1 MALSKKQRRELHKN
15 GILDDQSAI
24 PQKGMKIKAIQP
36 KTLNQEITFQA
47 YDEGKHLM
55 LHGIAG
61 TGKTYISMYLALDN
75 LFNNNHM
82 NDYHDVTVIRSVV
95 PTREIGYL
103 PGRENEKIAV
113 YEDPYKCICNDLF
126 GRGDA
131 YDILKHKG
139 LVRFMSTSF
148 VRGLTLND
156 TIVIVD
162 EVNNM
167 TFHELDSLI
176 TRIGENCRII
186 FCGDFRQ
193 SDLKRNDEREGL
205 INFMKILKRIDGFTH
220 VEFTRDDI
228 VRSKLVKDY
237 IIAREDLQL

>member
-1 MALSKKQRRELHKN
+1 MALTKKQRRELHKN
-15 GILDDQSAI
+15 GVLDEGSAV
-24 PQKGMKIKAIQP
+24 PQKGMKLRNIQP
-36 KTLNQEITFQA
+36 KTLNQEITFEA
-47 YDEGKHLM
+47 YDTGNHLL

-61 TGKTYISMYLALDN
+61 TGKTFISMYLALDQ
-75 LFNNNHM
+75 LFNNNYATEY
-82 NDYHDVTVIRSVV
+82 NSITVIRSVV
-95 PTREIGYL
+95 PTRDIGFL
-103 PGRENEKIAV
+103 PGRESEKIGV
-113 YEDPYKCICNDLF
+113 YEDPYRCICNELF
-126 GRGDA
+126 ERGDA

-148 VRGLTLND
+148 VRGLTLRD

-176 TRIGENCRII
+176 TRMGENCRII

-193 SDLKRNDEREGL
+193 SDLKKGEERSGL
-205 INFMKILKRIDGFTH
+205 MDFMKVIDRVDGFTH

-237 IIAREDLQL
+237 IIAREELAL